1 MYFDYGG
8 IYVHADNEVE
18 FTTSRRVLRDD
29 AERVIGWVERWDIL
43 GHLYASGPTAIS
55 TAATAL
61 QAGYNNGYMPSYAG
75 LMISAGVPSHNYWL
89 ASNTISGIKVVAPP
103 GFPQGTRLE
112 FVNDRT
118 YVVSL
123 EAEFVNF
130 SAKNLVAF
138 TETISQQGGGGQR
151 LVTLET
157 RYDLPVVQRVSRYTP
172 IRLVQQGM
180 AVGRFGW
187 PSYPDPVLPDYLND
201 AETTIMRS
209 GPHLRGVNYE
219 NYQIQWTY
227 VMNVAQVP
235 GPAYPNKWPANL

>member
-1 MYFDYGG
+1 MLL
-8 IYVHADNEVE
+8 
-18 FTTSRRVLRDD
+18 VLRYLHGSDGITGRLQQRLHAFLCGPDD
-29 AERVIGWVERWDIL
+29 L
-43 GHLYASGPTAIS
+43 GGSIAH
-55 TAATAL
+55 
-61 QAGYNNGYMPSYAG
+61 
-75 LMISAGVPSHNYWL
+75 HWL

-180 AVGRFGW
+180 AVGAVRLAELSG
-187 PSYPDPVLPDYLND
+187 SGVAGLPERCRD
-201 AETTIMRS
+201 TIMRS

-227 VMNVAQVP
+227 VMNVAGSGSSLSQQ
-235 GPAYPNKWPANL
+235 GPANLGCVMATVRWRGDAAAIAQVQTITPASIGIGNTFTVTQRGRP